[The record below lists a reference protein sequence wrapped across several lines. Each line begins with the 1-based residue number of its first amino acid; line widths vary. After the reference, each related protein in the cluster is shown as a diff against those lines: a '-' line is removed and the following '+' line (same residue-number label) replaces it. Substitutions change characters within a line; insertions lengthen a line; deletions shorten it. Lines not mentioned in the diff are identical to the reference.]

1 MLSFKLNCIALLCS
15 LSFVCLCFGGMCVIF
30 RVGTAWGFSVRGLLV
45 VCICSCLL
53 LFCLWQSTSTTASAT
68 TMETFLLS
76 ILSVLLS
83 PLFPFK
89 WLCVCVCAL
98 FYYVSV
104 VVETFCSAS
113 AALAASFC
121 RPRLHFACL
130 TKAISN
136 GFSSYKLNWCPGE
149 WKLIPR
155 HPKYTFTRRWV
166 LRLALAGIWNVAQ
179 LLPRGCNSV
188 ESGNYVYGVWA
199 NWCGLN
205 AVFCSHDSPGVLFN
219 TISVC
224 LSRFPRIFI

>member
-155 HPKYTFTRRWV
+155 HPKYTFTRR
-166 LRLALAGIWNVAQ
+166 
-179 LLPRGCNSV
+179 
-188 ESGNYVYGVWA
+188 
-199 NWCGLN
+199 
-205 AVFCSHDSPGVLFN
+205 
-219 TISVC
+219 
-224 LSRFPRIFI
+224 